1 MMLLVAS
8 LVCLFLSSVNS
19 SFLPELKTVSNS
31 SISRSEV
38 TVKMKLVE
46 DIVTANKGDN
56 IVIIAHFVI
65 LLNSLRQIEKARS
78 T

>member
-56 IVIIAHFVI
+56 IVILSCLIEI
-65 LLNSLRQIEKARS
+65 LQ
-78 T
+78 